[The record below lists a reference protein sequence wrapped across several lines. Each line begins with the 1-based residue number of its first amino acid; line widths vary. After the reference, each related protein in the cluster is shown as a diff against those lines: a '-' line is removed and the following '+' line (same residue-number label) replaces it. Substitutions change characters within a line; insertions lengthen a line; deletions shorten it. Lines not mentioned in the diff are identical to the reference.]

1 MRSKFALILLIAF
14 FSVPA
19 LAQDA
24 INVANHNSIG
34 FPQNGVF
41 NGSDFDTVQLNN
53 GNLHIEIPLWSLPG
67 RGPSAYLK
75 MVYDS
80 KSWGSHEHCHTSVIT
95 GDETCNLNIRQAS
108 GGHYILGFAAP
119 LFNSTATHSHN
130 GLCGDNGFYLSNY
143 VIGDSSGAGHHLV
156 PDEYPPATRGFN
168 GTALSCPWT
177 TQAQ

>member
-1 MRSKFALILLIAF
+1 MRSEFTLILLIAF

-80 KSWGSHEHCHTSVIT
+80 KSWYLKETCHTNHLT
-95 GDETCNLNIRQAS
+95 GDTTCGEAVRETS
-108 GGHYILGFAAP
+108 GGHA
-119 LFNSTATHSHN
+119 
-130 GLCGDNGFYLSNY
+130 
-143 VIGDSSGAGHHLV
+143 LV
-156 PDEYPPATRGFN
+156 R
-168 GTALSCPWT
+168 C
-177 TQAQ
+177 